1 MTLLDSLL
9 DAILR
14 LDGEALVMHTGEKP
28 YVVLTSRSKS
38 TFRGPLAWG
47 QVELSSRPLTA
58 DAVLGMLA
66 QMLSVEQSHMLD
78 ELGAIEQE
86 IDAPGDSG
94 ERFVVTAARGGHDV
108 WVEVRRRVK
117 VVEAPPAPAPVEEPL
132 PAVVATPE
140 RITHGQPESAMQA
153 EPDSAPHGFAPPEPV
168 PLAAPEPVIEILA
181 DEEVPEIRAVEED
194 VHEIAAIEEDL
205 SAIVGETSGS
215 SHIFEIASMPE
226 FTVQTEAS
234 RLPDED
240 EQQAG
245 VFEIEADGNSLL
257 ELEADSSP
265 VFGIAPRSTP
275 LAAQDGTPGGV
286 DPGQNDVPTTD
297 MTAETT
303 AAEMSHAVSAVAQ
316 PVAQEAEPVARE
328 PEPVADA
335 PVAIEQPE
343 HRIVE
348 WQAGEAAEK
357 LVAELAAQKVMEC
370 AEQKVGEIAPSTV
383 ARVAEESVSQIA
395 GQTVSEAAERKVG
408 EIAEHT
414 VARVAEQK
422 VGEIAERRV
431 AEIAT
436 QKVSEVAERKVVE
449 IAEQKV
455 GEIAEHRV
463 GAIVGQEVTRVAE
476 ERVAEIAGPKVTEV
490 AHLQVADIVGQRVNA
505 AAEQRVGAIAEQK
518 VGAIAEHRV
527 DAIAEQHVTRLAE
540 ERVAEIAG
548 PRVTEVARQQIAE
561 IAGQAVSAA
570 AEQKVGEIAEQ
581 VVAGV
586 AEQEVTRLAE
596 DRVAEIAEQKVT
608 EAARQQVAEIA
619 GLKVAEAAEE
629 KVAEIAEQT
638 VGAIAEQKV
647 GEVADRWIA
656 TVAERKLAEL
666 AEQRAAEIAA
676 EEIASAADP
685 QPAAEAE
692 AHEADEG
699 DAIPPEPV
707 SVVVPH
713 TRPAFRVY
721 QPPPPLS
728 VPAASEEASLV
739 ELLRAAA
746 AERASTVY
754 AVVEMRPMMRVEGQ
768 ISLVGTHP
776 SVAAGD
782 VERFIFEFAPRDL
795 VADAAPEWTCT
806 VPGVGRVR
814 CVTFRDHSG
823 AGLIFHLP
831 AAGDAGSADEAGI
844 PAELQSLCGEAD
856 GLIVVAGP
864 RSSGKSMLLSA
875 FVDLINRTRYDHVIT
890 IESQIRRVHEK
901 RLSFVSQREVR
912 GDGDAIAAAARAALR
927 EGPDVLVI
935 EDLRAPEA
943 LTAALDAARA
953 GRLVFGSISART
965 APAAVQRLIDAFPA
979 DRRPPVRAS
988 LAGSLRAVIT
998 QLLVPKTAG
1007 GRIAARELLLSSPAV
1022 RKLVLDGAI
1031 EQLSIAIESGRS
1043 LGMRTMV
1050 DSLGALVREGV
1061 VEIEAACAC
1070 APDRAALISAL
1081 ERDGIDV
1088 TGVERRA

>member
-1 MTLLDSLL
+1 VTLLDSLL

-153 EPDSAPHGFAPPEPV
+153 EPESAPHGFAPAEPV

-275 LAAQDGTPGGV
+275 LAAQDGTPGSV
-286 DPGQNDVPTTD
+286 DPGHSDVPTTD

-303 AAEMSHAVSAVAQ
+303 AAEMSHAVSSVAQ

-357 LVAELAAQKVMEC
+357 LVAELAGQKVMEF
-370 AEQKVGEIAPSTV
+370 AERKVGEIAPSTV

-395 GQTVSEAAERKVG
+395 GQTVSEAAGRKVG
-408 EIAEHT
+408 EIAEQT
-414 VARVAEQK
+414 VARV
-422 VGEIAERRV
+422 
-431 AEIAT
+431 
-436 QKVSEVAERKVVE
+436 
-449 IAEQKV
+449 AEQKV

-570 AEQKVGEIAEQ
+570 AEQKVGEIAQQ

-676 EEIASAADP
+676 EEIAPAADP

-692 AHEADEG
+692 AHEADEA
-699 DAIPPEPV
+699 DAIPPVPV